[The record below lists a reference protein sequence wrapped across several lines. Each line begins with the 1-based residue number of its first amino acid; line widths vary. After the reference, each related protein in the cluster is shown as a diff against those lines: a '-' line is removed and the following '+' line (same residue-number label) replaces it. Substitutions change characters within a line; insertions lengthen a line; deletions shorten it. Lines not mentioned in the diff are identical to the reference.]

1 MKQVS
6 AVEEQANDKRFAK
19 MLNKAKRQVNS
30 RRREIATKVDR
41 NNKAHNDK
49 VGDRKTNRSRG

>member
-6 AVEEQANDKRFAK
+6 VVEEQANDKRFAK
-19 MLNKAKRQVNS
+19 MLNKAKRQVNA
-30 RRREIATKVDR
+30 RRRENTAKMDR

-49 VGDRKTNRSRG
+49 VGVRKTNRSRG